1 MEGVR
6 CIIQGKENWKS
17 EVREK
22 DCQTQQICKTNATK
36 WLVAVV
42 VVVVVVYELLEM
54 QDKNY
59 RT

>member
-1 MEGVR
+1 VEGVR

-42 VVVVVVYELLEM
+42 VVVVYELLEM
-54 QDKNY
+54 QEDKNY